1 MKPLARNVLAA
12 TGADAGS
19 RVLGFFA
26 TAYLARVLGPSSF
39 GLMSIG
45 LSLLGYAF
53 LFSGPGL
60 NVFGTRLIASGST
73 EEGIRAG
80 ELVFVRT
87 LLGCVSMVVFA
98 AGALVVFG
106 WSRDWLT
113 VALFL
118 GATVPMAASPEWYL
132 QGKNAIGQLAV
143 ARLAMYIAY
152 LGLVIL
158 LVRESTDAPWS
169 AVAFAGGTCVMT
181 VVTLL
186 SMRTT
191 DPGILHVTSPARGWV
206 ILRESIPMGISSVL
220 AQTIVNAP
228 VLIVGAILTKTEAGL
243 FGSAMKLVFFA
254 LMLDRVFYLLFL
266 PVASRWASEPE
277 YFNIV
282 VTIALKMVLFIA
294 IPVTLFAMAF
304 AGNLTM
310 IVYGSGYAAAVPVV
324 MAAMPYFGFTVVSTV
339 MMTVLYA
346 THREKAFMTVLSYG
360 TVILVAF
367 CIGLTWL
374 MGTIGG
380 AIALSLGELVMVI
393 GLTRKVRVLTALPLE
408 RTLLAY
414 LAAASATV
422 IGFVLLRGM
431 PMVPQMIIGL
441 CIFVCTLL
449 LTKGVTI
456 ADIHFLRQ
464 KLT

>member
-1 MKPLARNVLAA
+1 MKPLAKNVLAA

-19 RVLGFFA
+19 RVLGFFV

-45 LSLLGYAF
+45 LSVLGYAS

-73 EEGIRAG
+73 VQGIRAG
-80 ELVFVRT
+80 ELVFLRT
-87 LLGCVSMVVFA
+87 SLGCVSMIVFA
-98 AGALVVFG
+98 VGALVAFG
-106 WSRDWLT
+106 FSRDWLT

-118 GATVPMAASPEWYL
+118 GATIPMAASPEWYL

-143 ARLAMYIAY
+143 ARLAMYVSY
-152 LGLVIL
+152 LVLVIL

-169 AVAFAGGTCVMT
+169 AVAFVGGTCVMT
-181 VVTLL
+181 AVTLL
-186 SMRTT
+186 YMRTT
-191 DPGILHVTSPARGWV
+191 DPGILHVATPARGWV
-206 ILRESIPMGISSVL
+206 ILRESIPLGVSSLL

-228 VLIVGAILTKTEAGL
+228 VLIVGAILTTTEAGL

-277 YFNIV
+277 HFKIV

-294 IPVTLFAMAF
+294 VPVTLFAMAF
-304 AGNLTM
+304 AADLTM
-310 IVYGSGYAAAVPVV
+310 IVYGRGYAAAVPVV

-339 MMTVLYA
+339 MMTVLFA

-360 TVILVAF
+360 TVILVVL

-374 MGTIGG
+374 IGTMGSAIG
-380 AIALSLGELVMVI
+380 LSLGELVMVI
-393 GLTRKVRVLTALPLE
+393 GLTRKVRTLTSLPLE

-414 LAAASATV
+414 LAAAGTAAISFWLAAALPV
-422 IGFVLLRGM
+422 VA
-431 PMVPQMIIGL
+431 QSIIGL
-441 CIFVCTLL
+441 AVFLGTLL
-449 LTKGVTI
+449 SLRGVTI
-456 ADIHFLRQ
+456 ADVQFLRQ
-464 KLT
+464 RLT